1 MVDPA
6 DPYGFPDSGLQGLD
20 DRVAIVTGSTRGIGR
35 GIAHRLAAEGVRTIV
50 SGRSEDDGAAV
61 VDEIEDHGFEA
72 TYVKAD
78 LAEPD
83 AATALVEDTVEIYD
97 GVDFLINNAAAWRHG
112 SVLDRSVEDWE
123 AVMAVSLRAPWLLS
137 KAAVEHMDDGGRIIN
152 ISSVHSVA
160 TDPARFPYNVAK
172 SGLNGLTRTLAIDLG
187 PEGVTV
193 NGIKV
198 GAVPQEYRDVNPFDG
213 DSWYARLA
221 PVGRSGTPLDV
232 AALVMFLCSAE
243 AGFITA
249 ANIPCDG
256 GRLATFPNAN
266 WPADDDTPA
275 DASHTYHR
283 E

>member
-1 MVDPA
+1 MVDPD
-6 DPYGFPDSGLQGLD
+6 DPYGFPDAGLQGLD
-20 DRVAIVTGSTRGIGR
+20 GRVAIVTGSTRGIGR

-61 VDEIEDHGFEA
+61 VDEIEDHGCEA

-78 LAEPD
+78 LADP
-83 AATALVEDTVEIYD
+83 AAAFALVDETVDIF
-97 GVDFLINNAAAWRHG
+97 GGIDFLINNAAAWRHG
-112 SVLDRSVEDWE
+112 TALDRSVEDWE

-137 KAAVEHMDDGGRIIN
+137 KAAVEHMDGGGRIVN

-160 TDPARFPYNVAK
+160 TDPGRFPYNVAK
-172 SGLNGLTRTLAIDLG
+172 SGLNGLTRALAIDLG
-187 PEGVTV
+187 PEDVTV

-198 GAVPQEYRDVNPFDG
+198 GAVPQEYRGVNPFDG

-221 PVGRSGTPLDV
+221 PAGRSGTPLDV
-232 AALVMFLCSAE
+232 AALVTFLCTAE

-249 ANIPCDG
+249 ASIPCDG
-256 GRLATFPNAN
+256 GRLATFPNRS
-266 WPADDDTPA
+266 WPADEDTPA